1 MSQVSPGPGAPPDPA
16 AAAAAAQHVLQIGSG
31 YILSAALWA
40 VTTLDVPGQLAA
52 GPRSAADLARA
63 TGAHEDALYRA
74 LRALAMVGIFEET
87 SPRTFANNLASSLL
101 REDVPGS
108 VRAMAL
114 WMPDPFH
121 FRIYAETLHA
131 VKTGETVGERVFNM
145 PVFECFSKDPEL
157 SARFNNAMTNFSA
170 AVAPAMLQAY
180 DFTGIGTLVDIA
192 GGHGMILG
200 SILQRYPQMRGV
212 LFDLEHVLAGA
223 TPLLTQMGVTDRVQ
237 LATGDFFTAVPGGGD
252 AYLMKHIIHDWDD
265 EKATV
270 ILKNIRT
277 ALQGKKDGR
286 VILIEGVI
294 QPGSQPDLMKI
305 IDLEMLLLP
314 GGKERTAEQF
324 TQLFAAAGFELTR
337 IVPTPSPLSVIEGRV
352 R

>member
-1 MSQVSPGPGAPPDPA
+1 MAHIAPPAAPADPA
-16 AAAAAAQHVLQIGSG
+16 AAAQAAQHVLQIGTG

-40 VTTLDVPGQLAA
+40 VTSLDVPGLLAA
-52 GPRSAADLARA
+52 GPQPVAGLARS
-63 TGAHEDALYRA
+63 TGASEDALYRA
-74 LRALAMVGIFEET
+74 LRALTMAGIFDEP
-87 SPRTFANNLASSLL
+87 SPRTFANNLASDLL
-101 REDVPGS
+101 RADVPGN

-131 VKTGETVGERVFNM
+131 VKTGETVGERVVGM
-145 PVFECFSKDPEL
+145 PVFDYFARDQEL
-157 SARFNNAMTNFSA
+157 SARFNDAMTNFSA
-170 AVAPAMLQAY
+170 SVAPAVLQAY
-180 DFTGIGTLVDIA
+180 DFAGIGTLVDIA
-192 GGHGMILG
+192 GGHGMVL
-200 SILQRYPQMRGV
+200 SSVLQRHPQMRGV
-212 LFDLEHVLAGA
+212 LFDLPHVLDGA
-223 TPLLTQMGVTDRVQ
+223 SPLLDQMGVRDRVT
-237 LATGDFFTAVPGGGD
+237 LETGDFFKAVPAGGD
-252 AYLMKHIIHDWDD
+252 AYVMKHIIHDWDD

-277 ALQGKKDGR
+277 ALACTPDGR

-294 QPGSQPDLMKI
+294 QAGSQPDLMKI

-324 TQLFAAAGFELTR
+324 TALLAGAGFELTR
-337 IVPTPSPLSVIEGRV
+337 IVPTQSPLSVIEGKV